1 LFHPKFYEVI
11 LNRLLYK
18 SHHFCQFFMRD
29 ERLNLYKT
37 LFKGRGDVFAT
48 RWEKGGKSSYMP
60 VYNFDPHRY
69 RLHQIKGG
77 TFQTFTDKTYQ
88 ALTDDYLIKHLKGE
102 QVVGIYP
109 LLQDNTSW
117 FIAADFDEADWIDE
131 CRAFI
136 KICEEHD
143 ITAYLERSRSGKGGH
158 VWIFFEEPYEAF
170 RSRKIM
176 MALLQKA
183 GLISV
188 FDKNSSFDR
197 LFPNQDYHSKKGL
210 GNLIALPLNKT
221 SLNNGN
227 SCFIDPETLQPFD
240 DQWVFLKT
248 ISRIPISH
256 LNFIY
261 KEQTKHDDL
270 LTGLFQKEQP
280 VAGKLSIV
288 LDSQIHISRIGLPAS
303 LVGFLKEEL
312 NFANNEYQVKKNIN
326 KNTFGVQR
334 YFKLLNETSES
345 ISVPRGFIG
354 RLLRFC
360 KEQQIEYVLED
371 QRRKVELI
379 NFKGSIAL
387 REYQLPAQQAATK
400 KDFGII
406 VAPPGSGK
414 TVLSLALIKDKQQP
428 ALILVHRKQLAD
440 QWIERIESFLG
451 IPKKDIG
458 RIGSG
463 KNKPGKHITVAMI
476 QSLEKALGSAEN
488 TALFNAFGTVIID
501 ECHHV
506 PAESYQRVV
515 SKLNSYYM
523 YGLTATPFRKYNDGK
538 LIFIHLGE
546 IVYEI
551 KAPEIQKQRGTQII
565 IRDTD
570 LFVPFNTKTD
580 KFETL
585 FKILIHDSLRN
596 QLILNDVVSQLNAG
610 KKAVI
615 ITERK
620 EHITSLQQY
629 LKQSYD
635 TIALSGED
643 SNLSKKSKWAAINK
657 GDFQVLITTGQ
668 YFGEGTDIQ
677 NIECLF
683 LVYPFAFEG
692 KLIQYIGRVQ
702 RSEVSPTIYDY
713 RDHKIS
719 YLERLFKKRNL
730 YYKKLDQSGLTNPID
745 ESEIVSG
752 QINEKIE
759 VPIEQ
764 LEFRFGSIV
773 FKHVIADF
781 NGKEVEFEIE
791 NLNIRPEFTVLKPY
805 FIRFLKSLTVLINI
819 RATFQHNRLVF
830 KSSTSNDLDKINREV
845 IESVKFQ
852 FLYKEIIKGVP
863 VGQENLLNAG
873 QVQGGSKQSI
883 YTNEDELLEN
893 ILSSK
898 QYKHHRHLRYLSQ
911 RHERSILKL
920 RFVLDPFS
928 FVFLLSGN
936 NQCHLVWETL
946 DTEEAT
952 YIWHIEKSV
961 YGLERRVKE
970 INKLLGDIR
979 TKGRQQFL
987 DTNPEQFTRIL
998 HDYSDDQKG
1007 FIIWKDQLEEKLF

>member
-1 LFHPKFYEVI
+1 MK
-11 LNRLLYK
+11 
-18 SHHFCQFFMRD
+18 D
-29 ERLNLYKT
+29 DRLNLYKS
-37 LFKGRGDVFAT
+37 LFKGREDVFAL

-60 VYNFDPHRY
+60 AYSFDPHRY
-69 RLHQIKGG
+69 RLHQMKGG

-88 ALTDDYLIKHLKGE
+88 PLTDDNLIKHLKGE
-102 QVVGIYP
+102 HLIGLYP
-109 LLQDNTSW
+109 LLQDNNSW
-117 FIAADFDEADWIDE
+117 FIAADFDEADWIEE
-131 CRAFI
+131 CRKFI
-136 KICEEHD
+136 KICEEYD
-143 ITAYLERSRSGKGGH
+143 IPTYLERSRSGKGGH
-158 VWIFFEEPYEAF
+158 VWVFFEEPYEAF

-176 MALLQKA
+176 MSLLQKA
-183 GLISV
+183 GIISV

-227 SCFIDPETLQPFD
+227 SCFIDPETLQPYD
-240 DQWVFLKT
+240 DQWAFLKT
-248 ISRIPISH
+248 INRITISQ
-256 LNFIY
+256 LNYIY
-261 KEQTKHDDL
+261 KEQTAHDEL
-270 LTGLFQKEQP
+270 STGLFQKEQP
-280 VAGKLSIV
+280 IAGKLAIV
-288 LDSQIHISRIGLPAS
+288 LNNEIHISRIGLPAS
-303 LVGFLKEEL
+303 VVGFLKEEL
-312 NFANNEYQVKKNIN
+312 NFPNNEYQVKKNIN
-326 KNTFGVQR
+326 KNTFGVKR
-334 YFKLLNETSES
+334 YFKLLNETPDS
-345 ISVPRGFIG
+345 ISIPRGFIG

-360 KEQQIEYVLED
+360 KEQQIEYLLED
-371 QRRKVELI
+371 QRKKADLI
-379 NFKGSIAL
+379 SFKGSIAL

-414 TVLSLALIKDKQQP
+414 TVLSLAIIKDKQQP
-428 ALILVHRKQLAD
+428 TLILVHRKQLAD
-440 QWIERIESFLG
+440 QWMERIESFLG
-451 IPKKDIG
+451 IPKNDIG
-458 RIGSG
+458 RIGQG
-463 KNKPGKHITVAMI
+463 KNKPGKHITVAMM
-476 QSLEKALGSAEN
+476 QSMEKALESTDSPE
-488 TALFNAFGTVIID
+488 LINAFGTIIID

-506 PAESYQRVV
+506 PAETYQRVIG
-515 SKLNSYYM
+515 KLNSFYM

-546 IVYEI
+546 IIHEV
-551 KAPEIQKQRGTQII
+551 KAPEVQNQTGTQII

-585 FKILIHDSLRN
+585 FRILAHDSSRN
-596 QLILNDVVSQLNAG
+596 QLILNDVESQLSCG

-629 LKQSYD
+629 LKQHYD

-643 SNLSKKSKWAAINK
+643 SDSSKKSKWAAINK

-702 RSEVSPTIYDY
+702 RSEVSPIIYDY

-719 YLERLFKKRNL
+719 YLERLFQKRNL
-730 YYKKLDQSGLTNPID
+730 YYKKLDQSGITSPID

-752 QINEKIE
+752 QTNEKIE

-764 LEFRFGSIV
+764 LEFRFGSIA
-773 FKHVIADF
+773 FKHAMAEF
-781 NGKEVEFEIE
+781 NSKEVEFEIE
-791 NLNIRPEFTVLKPY
+791 NLNVRPEFTVLKPY
-805 FIRFLKSLTVLINI
+805 FIRFLKSTTVLVGI

-830 KSSTSNDLDKINREV
+830 KSASSNDLDKLNQEV
-845 IESVKFQ
+845 IESVKFR
-852 FLYKEIIKGVP
+852 FLNKEIIKRIP
-863 VGQENLLNAG
+863 ESEENLLDVE
-873 QVQGGSKQSI
+873 QLQGGREQLI
-883 YTNEDELLEN
+883 YTNEDDLLES
-893 ILSSK
+893 ILALK

-911 RHERSILKL
+911 KHERTIVKL
-920 RFVLDPFS
+920 RFVLEPFS

-936 NQCHLVWETL
+936 NQYHLVWETL

-952 YIWHIEKSV
+952 YIWHIKKSA
-961 YGLERRVKE
+961 YELERSIKQ
-970 INKLLGDIR
+970 IDGLLGQIR
-979 TKGRQQFL
+979 TKGRQQYL
-987 DTNPEQFTRIL
+987 ETNPEHFSRIV
-998 HDYSDDQKG
+998 HDYSDDKG

>member
-1 LFHPKFYEVI
+1 
-11 LNRLLYK
+11 
-18 SHHFCQFFMRD
+18 M
-29 ERLNLYKT
+29 
-37 LFKGRGDVFAT
+37 
-48 RWEKGGKSSYMP
+48 
-60 VYNFDPHRY
+60 VYCCRF
-69 RLHQIKGG
+69 
-77 TFQTFTDKTYQ
+77 
-88 ALTDDYLIKHLKGE
+88 E
-102 QVVGIYP
+102 
-109 LLQDNTSW
+109 
-117 FIAADFDEADWIDE
+117 E
-131 CRAFI
+131 CRIFI

-143 ITAYLERSRSGKGGH
+143 IPAYLERSRSGKGGH
-158 VWIFFEEPYEAF
+158 VWMFFEAPYEAF
-170 RSRKIM
+170 RSRKIL

-221 SLNNGN
+221 SLSNGN
-227 SCFIDPETLQPFD
+227 SCFIDTETLQPFD
-240 DQWVFLKT
+240 DQWAFLKT
-248 ISRIPISH
+248 INRITITQ
-256 LNFIY
+256 LNSIY
-261 KEQTKHDDL
+261 KDQTDQDEL
-270 LTGLFQKEQP
+270 STGLFQKAQP
-280 VAGKLSIV
+280 ITGKLAIV
-288 LDSQIHISRIGLPAS
+288 LRNEIHINRIGLSAS
-303 LVGFLKEEL
+303 LVAFLKEEL

-326 KNTFGVQR
+326 KNIFGVKR

-354 RLLRFC
+354 RMLRFC
-360 KEQQIEYVLED
+360 KEQQIEYILED
-371 QRRKVELI
+371 QRKKAEPVS
-379 NFKGSIAL
+379 FKGTIAL

-400 KDFGII
+400 KDFGVI

-414 TVLSLALIKDKQQP
+414 TVLSLAIIKDKQQP

-440 QWIERIESFLG
+440 QWIDRIESFLG

-458 RIGSG
+458 RIGQG

-476 QSLEKALGSAEN
+476 QSMEKALEATDPLE
-488 TALFNAFGTVIID
+488 LMNAFGTIIID
-501 ECHHV
+501 ECHHI
-506 PAESYQRVV
+506 PAETYQRVIG
-515 SKLNSYYM
+515 KLNSYYM

-546 IVYEI
+546 IIHEV
-551 KAPEIQKQRGTQII
+551 KAPDVQTQTGTQII

-585 FKILIHDSLRN
+585 FKILIHDSARN

-620 EHITSLQQY
+620 EHIASLQQY
-629 LKQSYD
+629 LKQQFD
-635 TIALSGED
+635 TITLSGED
-643 SNLSKKSKWAAINK
+643 SDLSKKSKWIAINK
-657 GDFQVLITTGQ
+657 GDFQALITTGQ

-677 NIECLF
+677 NIACLF

-702 RSEVSPTIYDY
+702 RSEVSPVIYDY

-719 YLERLFKKRNL
+719 YLERLFQKRNL
-730 YYKKLDQSGLTNPID
+730 YYKKLNQSGLTSPMD

-764 LEFRFGSIV
+764 LEFRFGSIA
-773 FKHVIADF
+773 FKHPIAKF

-791 NLNIRPEFTVLKPY
+791 NLNVRPEFTVLKPY
-805 FIRFLKSLTVLINI
+805 FIRFLKSTTALVNI
-819 RATFQHNRLVF
+819 QATFQHNRLVF
-830 KSSTSNDLDKINREV
+830 KSASSNDLDKLNREV
-845 IESVKFQ
+845 IESVKFR
-852 FLYKEIIKGVP
+852 FLNKDIIKGISI
-863 VGQENLLNAG
+863 GEDNLLDAG
-873 QVQGGSKQSI
+873 QLQGGSEQLL
-883 YTNEDELLEN
+883 YTNEDDLLDN
-893 ILSSK
+893 ILALK

-911 RHERSILKL
+911 KHERSILKL
-920 RFVLDPFS
+920 RFVLEPFS

-936 NQCHLVWETL
+936 NQYHLVWETL

-961 YGLERRVKE
+961 YELERSIKK
-970 INKLLGDIR
+970 IDGLLGQIR
-979 TKGRQQFL
+979 TKGRQQYL
-987 DTNPEQFTRIL
+987 ETNPEQFSRIV
-998 HDYSDDQKG
+998 HDYSEDSKG
-1007 FIIWKDQLEEKLF
+1007 LIIWKDLLEEKLF

>member
-1 LFHPKFYEVI
+1 MK
-11 LNRLLYK
+11 
-18 SHHFCQFFMRD
+18 D
-29 ERLNLYKT
+29 DRLNLYKS
-37 LFKGRGDVFAT
+37 LFKGREDVFAL

-60 VYNFDPHRY
+60 AYSFDPHRY
-69 RLHQIKGG
+69 RQHQIKGG
-77 TFQTFTDKTYQ
+77 TFQTFTDKTFLS
-88 ALTDDYLIKHLKGE
+88 LTDDQLIKHLKGE
-102 QVVGIYP
+102 QVVGLYP

-117 FIAADFDEADWIDE
+117 FIAADFDEANWIEE

-143 ITAYLERSRSGKGGH
+143 IPAYLERSRSGKGGH
-158 VWIFFEEPYEAF
+158 VWIFFEAPYEAF

-176 MALLQKA
+176 MTLLQKA

-221 SLNNGN
+221 SLSNGN
-227 SCFIDPETLQPFD
+227 SCFIVPETLQPFD
-240 DQWVFLKT
+240 NQWAFLKT
-248 ISRIPISH
+248 INRITISE
-256 LNFIY
+256 LNYIY
-261 KEQTKHDDL
+261 KEQTNHDEL
-270 LTGLFQKEQP
+270 STGLFQKEQP
-280 VAGKLSIV
+280 ITGKLAIV
-288 LDSQIHISRIGLPAS
+288 LRNEIHISRIGLPVS
-303 LVGFLKEEL
+303 LVAFLKEEL

-326 KNTFGVQR
+326 KNTFGVKR

-360 KEQQIEYVLED
+360 KEQQIEYILED
-371 QRRKVELI
+371 QRKKAEPV
-379 NFKGSIAL
+379 NFKGSIVL

-400 KDFGII
+400 KDFGVI

-414 TVLSLALIKDKQQP
+414 TVLSLAIIKDKQQP

-440 QWIERIESFLG
+440 QWIDRIESFLG

-458 RIGSG
+458 RIGQG
-463 KNKPGKHITVAMI
+463 KNKPGNHITVAMI
-476 QSLEKALGSAEN
+476 QSMEKALDSTEF
-488 TALFNAFGTVIID
+488 LELINAFGTIIID
-501 ECHHV
+501 ECHHI
-506 PAESYQRVV
+506 PAETYQRVIG
-515 SKLNSYYM
+515 KLNSYYM

-546 IVYEI
+546 IIHEV
-551 KAPEIQKQRGTQII
+551 KAPDVQTQTGTQII

-585 FKILIHDSLRN
+585 FKILIHDSARN
-596 QLILNDVVSQLNAG
+596 QLILNDVVSQLNTG

-629 LKQSYD
+629 LKQQFD
-635 TIALSGED
+635 TITLSGED
-643 SNLSKKSKWAAINK
+643 SDLSKKAKWIAINK

-677 NIECLF
+677 NIACLF

-702 RSEVSPTIYDY
+702 RSEVSPVIYDY

-719 YLERLFKKRNL
+719 YLERLFQKRNL
-730 YYKKLDQSGLTNPID
+730 YYKKLDQSGLTSPID
-745 ESEIVSG
+745 ESEIVSS
-752 QINEKIE
+752 QINGKIE

-764 LEFRFGSIV
+764 LEFRFGRIA
-773 FKHVIADF
+773 FKHIVADF

-791 NLNIRPEFTVLKPY
+791 NLDVRPEFTVLKPY
-805 FIRFLKSLTVLINI
+805 FIRFLKSTTVLVNI

-830 KSSTSNDLDKINREV
+830 KSASSTDLDKINHEV
-845 IESVKFQ
+845 IESVKFR
-852 FLYKEIIKGVP
+852 LLNKDIIKGIP
-863 VGQENLLNAG
+863 MGEDNLLDAG
-873 QVQGGSKQSI
+873 QLQGGSEQLL
-883 YTNEDELLEN
+883 YTNEDDLLDN
-893 ILSSK
+893 ILALK

-911 RHERSILKL
+911 KHERTILKL
-920 RFVLDPFS
+920 RFVLEPFS
-928 FVFLLSGN
+928 FVFLLPGN
-936 NQCHLVWETL
+936 NQYHLVWETL

-952 YIWHIEKSV
+952 YIWHIEKSA
-961 YGLERRVKE
+961 YELERSIKQ
-970 INKLLGDIR
+970 IDGLLGQIR
-979 TKGRQQFL
+979 TKGRQQYL
-987 DTNPEQFTRIL
+987 ETNPEQFSRIV

-1007 FIIWKDQLEEKLF
+1007 LIIWKDLLEEKLF

>member
-1 LFHPKFYEVI
+1 V
-11 LNRLLYK
+11 
-18 SHHFCQFFMRD
+18 
-29 ERLNLYKT
+29 
-37 LFKGRGDVFAT
+37 
-48 RWEKGGKSSYMP
+48 
-60 VYNFDPHRY
+60 VYCSR
-69 RLHQIKGG
+69 
-77 TFQTFTDKTYQ
+77 
-88 ALTDDYLIKHLKGE
+88 
-102 QVVGIYP
+102 
-109 LLQDNTSW
+109 
-117 FIAADFDEADWIDE
+117 FDEAQWVEE
-131 CRAFI
+131 CRTFI
-136 KICEEHD
+136 EICEEHD
-143 ITAYLERSRSGKGGH
+143 IPAYLERSRSGKGGH
-158 VWIFFEEPYEAF
+158 VWIFFEKPYEAF

-188 FDKNSSFDR
+188 FDKNLSFDR

-221 SLNNGN
+221 SLNDGN
-227 SCFIDPETLQPFD
+227 SCFVDPETLQPFD
-240 DQWVFLKT
+240 DQWSFLKT
-248 ISRIPISH
+248 IKRIQISQ
-256 LNFIY
+256 LNYIY
-261 KEQTKHDDL
+261 QEQTDQEEL
-270 LTGLFQKEQP
+270 STGLFKKEQP
-280 VAGKLSIV
+280 VAGKLAIV
-288 LDSQIHISRIGLPAS
+288 LNNEIHISRIGLPAS

-326 KNTFGVQR
+326 KNTFGVKR

-345 ISVPRGFIG
+345 ISIPRGFIG

-360 KEQQIEYVLED
+360 KELQIEYVLDD
-371 QRRKVELI
+371 QRKKAEPI
-379 NFKGSIAL
+379 SFKGSIAL
-387 REYQLPAQQAATK
+387 REYQLTAQQAATK

-414 TVLSLALIKDKQQP
+414 TVLSLAIIKDKQQP

-458 RIGSG
+458 RIGQG
-463 KNKPGKHITVAMI
+463 KNKRGKHITVAMI
-476 QSLEKALGSAEN
+476 QSMEKALESTESPE
-488 TALFNAFGTVIID
+488 LINAFGTIIID

-506 PAESYQRVV
+506 PAETYQRVIG
-515 SKLNSYYM
+515 KLNSFYL

-546 IVYEI
+546 IIHEV
-551 KAPEIQKQRGTQII
+551 KAPEVQNQTGTQII

-585 FKILIHDSLRN
+585 FKILIHDSARN

-629 LKQSYD
+629 LKHNYD

-643 SNLSKKSKWAAINK
+643 SDLSKKSKWAAINK

-677 NIECLF
+677 HIECLF

-702 RSEVSPTIYDY
+702 RSEVSPIIYDY

-719 YLERLFKKRNL
+719 YLERLFQKRNL
-730 YYKKLDQSGLTNPID
+730 YYKKLDQSGLTDPID
-745 ESEIVSG
+745 ESEIVGG

-759 VPIEQ
+759 VPIEN
-764 LEFRFGSIV
+764 LEFRFGSIA
-773 FKHVIADF
+773 FKYTIAEF

-805 FIRFLKSLTVLINI
+805 FIRFLKSTTVLVNI
-819 RATFQHNRLVF
+819 RATFQYNRLVF
-830 KSSTSNDLDKINREV
+830 KSATSNDLDRINREI
-845 IESVKFQ
+845 IESVKFR
-852 FLYKEIIKGVP
+852 FLNKEIIKGIP
-863 VGQENLLNAG
+863 AGEENLLDAG
-873 QVQGGSKQSI
+873 QVQGGSEQLI
-883 YTNEDELLEN
+883 YTNEDDLLEN
-893 ILSSK
+893 ILALK

-911 RHERSILKL
+911 KHERTILKL
-920 RFVLDPFS
+920 RFVLEPFS

-936 NQCHLVWETL
+936 NQYHLVWETL

-952 YIWHIEKSV
+952 YIWHIEKSA
-961 YGLERRVKE
+961 YELERNIKR
-970 INKLLGDIR
+970 IDGLLGQIR
-979 TKGRQQFL
+979 KKGRQPYL
-987 DTNPEQFTRIL
+987 ETNPEHFSRIV
-998 HDYSDDQKG
+998 HDYSDETKG
-1007 FIIWKDQLEEKLF
+1007 LIIWKDILEEKLF

>member
-1 LFHPKFYEVI
+1 MK
-11 LNRLLYK
+11 
-18 SHHFCQFFMRD
+18 D
-29 ERLNLYKT
+29 DRLNLYKS
-37 LFKGRGDVFAT
+37 LFKGREDIFAL

-60 VYNFDPHRY
+60 SYSFDPHRY
-69 RLHQIKGG
+69 RQHQIKGG
-77 TFQTFTDKTYQ
+77 TFQTFTEKTYQ
-88 ALTDDYLIKHLKGE
+88 PLTDDHLIKHLKGE
-102 QVVGIYP
+102 QVVGLYP

-117 FIAADFDEADWIDE
+117 FIAADFDEAEWIEE

-143 ITAYLERSRSGKGGH
+143 IPAYLERSRSGKGGH
-158 VWIFFEEPYEAF
+158 VWIFFEAPYEAF
-170 RSRKIM
+170 RSRKILM
-176 MALLQKA
+176 TLLQKA

-221 SLNNGN
+221 SLSNGN

-240 DQWVFLKT
+240 DQWTFLKT
-248 ISRIPISH
+248 INRITISQ
-256 LNFIY
+256 LSSIY
-261 KEQTKHDDL
+261 KDQTDQDEL
-270 LTGLFQKEQP
+270 STGLFQKEQP
-280 VAGKLSIV
+280 ITGKLAIV
-288 LDSQIHISRIGLPAS
+288 LRNEIHISRIGLPAS
-303 LVGFLKEEL
+303 LVVFLKEEL

-326 KNTFGVQR
+326 KNTFGIKR
-334 YFKLLNETSES
+334 YFKLLSETSES

-360 KEQQIEYVLED
+360 KEQQIEYILED
-371 QRRKVELI
+371 QRKKMEPVS
-379 NFKGSIAL
+379 FKGTIAL

-400 KDFGII
+400 KDFGVI

-414 TVLSLALIKDKQQP
+414 TVLSLAIIKDKQQP

-458 RIGSG
+458 RIGQG
-463 KNKPGKHITVAMI
+463 KNKSGKHITVAMI
-476 QSLEKALGSAEN
+476 QSMEKALEATESPE
-488 TALFNAFGTVIID
+488 LINAFGTVIID
-501 ECHHV
+501 ECHHI
-506 PAESYQRVV
+506 PAETYQRVIG
-515 SKLNSYYM
+515 KLNSFYM

-546 IVYEI
+546 IIHEV
-551 KAPEIQKQRGTQII
+551 KAPEVQNQTGTQII

-585 FKILIHDSLRN
+585 FKILIHDSARN
-596 QLILNDVVSQLNAG
+596 QLILNDVVSQLNTG

-629 LKQSYD
+629 LKQQYD

-643 SNLSKKSKWAAINK
+643 SDLSKKSKWVAINK

-677 NIECLF
+677 NIACLF

-702 RSEVSPTIYDY
+702 RSEVSPVIYDY

-719 YLERLFKKRNL
+719 YLERLFQKRNQ
-730 YYKKLDQSGLTNPID
+730 YYKKLDQTGLTNPID

-764 LEFRFGSIV
+764 LEFRFGSIA
-773 FKHVIADF
+773 FKYEIAEF

-791 NLNIRPEFTVLKPY
+791 NLNVRPEFTVLKPY
-805 FIRFLKSLTVLINI
+805 FIRFLKSTTVLINI
-819 RATFQHNRLVF
+819 QATFQHNRLVF
-830 KSSTSNDLDKINREV
+830 KSAFSNDLDKLNREI
-845 IESVKFQ
+845 IESVKFR
-852 FLYKEIIKGVP
+852 FLNKEIIKGIP
-863 VGQENLLNAG
+863 AGEENLLDAG
-873 QVQGGSKQSI
+873 QLQGGNEQLI
-883 YTNEDELLEN
+883 YTNEDDLLEN
-893 ILSSK
+893 ILALK
-898 QYKHHRHLRYLSQ
+898 HYKHHRHLRYLSQ
-911 RHERSILKL
+911 KHERSILKL
-920 RFVLDPFS
+920 RFVLEPFS

-936 NQCHLVWETL
+936 NQYHLVWETL

-961 YGLERRVKE
+961 YELERSIKKIDR
-970 INKLLGDIR
+970 LLGQIR
-979 TKGRQQFL
+979 TKGRQQYL
-987 DTNPEQFTRIL
+987 ETNPEHFSRIV
-998 HDYSDDQKG
+998 HDYSEDQKG
-1007 FIIWKDQLEEKLF
+1007 LIIWKDLVEEKLF

>member
-1 LFHPKFYEVI
+1 MK
-11 LNRLLYK
+11 
-18 SHHFCQFFMRD
+18 D
-29 ERLNLYKT
+29 DRLNLYKS
-37 LFKGRGDVFAT
+37 LFKGRKDVFAL

-60 VYNFDPHRY
+60 AYSFDPHRY
-69 RLHQIKGG
+69 RLHQMKGG

-88 ALTDDYLIKHLKGE
+88 PLTDDNLIKHLKGE
-102 QVVGIYP
+102 HLIGLYP
-109 LLQDNTSW
+109 LLQDNNSW
-117 FIAADFDEADWIDE
+117 FIAADFDEADWIEE
-131 CRAFI
+131 CRKFI
-136 KICEEHD
+136 KICEEYD
-143 ITAYLERSRSGKGGH
+143 IPTYLERSRSGKGGH
-158 VWIFFEEPYEAF
+158 VWVFFEEPYEAF

-176 MALLQKA
+176 MSLLQKA
-183 GLISV
+183 DIISV

-240 DQWVFLKT
+240 DQWAFLKT
-248 ISRIPISH
+248 INRITISQ
-256 LNFIY
+256 LNYIY
-261 KEQTKHDDL
+261 KEQTAHDEL
-270 LTGLFQKEQP
+270 STGLFQKEQP
-280 VAGKLSIV
+280 IAGKLAIV
-288 LDSQIHISRIGLPAS
+288 LNNEIHISRIGLPAS
-303 LVGFLKEEL
+303 VVGFLKEEL
-312 NFANNEYQVKKNIN
+312 NFPNNEYQVKKNIN
-326 KNTFGVQR
+326 KNTFGVKR
-334 YFKLLNETSES
+334 YFKLLNETPDS
-345 ISVPRGFIG
+345 ISIPRGFIG

-371 QRRKVELI
+371 QRKKTDLI
-379 NFKGSIAL
+379 SFKGTVSL
-387 REYQLPAQQAATK
+387 REYQLPAQHAATK

-414 TVLSLALIKDKQQP
+414 TVLSLAIIKDKQQP

-458 RIGSG
+458 RIGQG
-463 KNKPGKHITVAMI
+463 KSKPGKHITVAMI
-476 QSLEKALGSAEN
+476 QSMEKALATSENSA
-488 TALFNAFGTVIID
+488 LMNAFGAIIID

-506 PAESYQRVV
+506 PAETYQRVIG
-515 SKLNSYYM
+515 KLNSYYM

-546 IVYEI
+546 IIHEV
-551 KAPEIQKQRGTQII
+551 KAPEVQNQTGTQII

-585 FKILIHDSLRN
+585 FKILIHDSARN
-596 QLILNDVVSQLNAG
+596 QLILNDVISQLNAG
-610 KKAVI
+610 RKAVI

-629 LKQSYD
+629 LKQNYD

-643 SNLSKKSKWAAINK
+643 SDLSKKSKWAAINK

-702 RSEVSPTIYDY
+702 RSEISPIIYDY
-713 RDHKIS
+713 CDHKIS
-719 YLERLFKKRNL
+719 YLERLFQKRNL
-730 YYKKLDQSGLTNPID
+730 YYKKLDQHNLTSPVD
-745 ESEIVSG
+745 DSEIVSG
-752 QINEKIE
+752 QIKEKIE

-764 LEFRFGSIV
+764 LEFRFGSIT
-773 FKHVIADF
+773 FKHIVADF

-791 NLNIRPEFTVLKPY
+791 NLNVRPEFTVLKPY
-805 FIRFLKSLTVLINI
+805 FIRFLKSTSVLVNI
-819 RATFQHNRLVF
+819 RATFQRNRLVF
-830 KSSTSNDLDKINREV
+830 KSASSSDLDKINREV
-845 IESVKFQ
+845 IESVKFR
-852 FLYKEIIKGVP
+852 FLNKEIIKGIP
-863 VGQENLLNAG
+863 AGEENLLDAV
-873 QVQGGSKQSI
+873 QVQGAGEQLI
-883 YTNEDELLEN
+883 YTNEDDLLES
-893 ILSSK
+893 ILALK

-911 RHERSILKL
+911 KHERTILKL
-920 RFVLDPFS
+920 RFVLEPFS

-936 NQCHLVWETL
+936 NQYHLVWETL

-952 YIWHIEKSV
+952 YIWHIEKSA
-961 YGLERRVKE
+961 YELEQSIKQ
-970 INKLLGDIR
+970 IDGLLGQIR
-979 TKGRQQFL
+979 TKGRQQYL
-987 DTNPEQFTRIL
+987 ETNPEHFSRIV
-998 HDYSDDQKG
+998 HDYSDDKG

>member
-1 LFHPKFYEVI
+1 MSTANQMK
-11 LNRLLYK
+11 
-18 SHHFCQFFMRD
+18 D
-29 ERLNLYKT
+29 DRLNLYKS
-37 LFKGRGDVFAT
+37 LFKGREDVFAL
-48 RWEKGGKSSYMP
+48 RWEKSGKSSYMP
-60 VYNFDPHRY
+60 AYSFDPHRY
-69 RLHQIKGG
+69 RQHQIKGG
-77 TFQTFTDKTYQ
+77 TFQTFTDKIFLS
-88 ALTDDYLIKHLKGE
+88 LTDEQLIKHLKGE
-102 QVVGIYP
+102 QVVGLYP
-109 LLQDNTSW
+109 LLHDNTSW
-117 FIAADFDEADWIDE
+117 FIAADFDEANWIEE

-143 ITAYLERSRSGKGGH
+143 IPAYLERSRSGKGGH

-170 RSRKIM
+170 RSRKII

-183 GLISV
+183 GIVSV

-197 LFPNQDYHSKKGL
+197 LFPNQDYLSKKGL

-227 SCFIDPETLQPFD
+227 SCFIDSVTLLSFD
-240 DQWVFLKT
+240 DQWAFLQT
-248 ISRIPISH
+248 INRVSISQ
-256 LNFIY
+256 LNNIY
-261 KEQTKHDDL
+261 KAQTEQDAPS
-270 LTGLFQKEQP
+270 TGLFQKEP
-280 VAGKLSIV
+280 NVSGKLAIV
-288 LDSQIHISRIGLPAS
+288 LNNEIQISRTGLPAS
-303 LVGFLKEEL
+303 LIAFLKEEL

-326 KNTFGVQR
+326 KNTFGIKC

-345 ISVPRGFIG
+345 ISIPRGFIG

-360 KEQQIEYVLED
+360 KEQQMDYSLTD
-371 QRRKVELI
+371 NRKKVEPVT
-379 NFKGSIAL
+379 FKGSIQL
-387 REYQLPAQQAATK
+387 RAYQILAQESATK
-400 KDFGII
+400 KDFGVI

-414 TVLSLALIKDKQQP
+414 TVLSLAIIKDKQQP

-440 QWIERIESFLG
+440 QWIDRIESFLG

-476 QSLEKALGSAEN
+476 QSMEKAFESAEN
-488 TALFNAFGTVIID
+488 TELLNAFGTVIID

-506 PAESYQRVV
+506 PAESYQRTV

-546 IVYEI
+546 IIHEI
-551 KAPEIQKQRGTQII
+551 KAPEVQNQTGTQII

-580 KFETL
+580 QFETL
-585 FKILIHDSLRN
+585 FKILIHDSARN
-596 QLILNDVVSQLNAG
+596 QLILNDVIAQLNNG

-620 EHITSLQQY
+620 EHISSLQQY
-629 LKQSYD
+629 LKQHYE

-643 SNLSKKSKWAAINK
+643 SDLSKKAKWAAINK
-657 GDFQVLITTGQ
+657 GDFQALITTGQ

-702 RSEVSPTIYDY
+702 RSEVSPVIYDY
-713 RDHKIS
+713 RDHRIP
-719 YLERLFKKRNL
+719 YLERLFQKRNL
-730 YYKKLDQSGLTNPID
+730 YYKKLDQSGLTSSID
-745 ESEIVSG
+745 ESEVVSG
-752 QINEKIE
+752 QINERIE

-764 LEFRFGSIV
+764 LEFRFGSIA
-773 FKHVIADF
+773 FKYAINSF
-781 NGKEVEFEIE
+781 NSKDVEFEIA
-791 NLNIRPEFTVLKPY
+791 NLSVRPEFTVLKPY
-805 FIRFLKSLTVLINI
+805 FIRFLKSETVSVNI

-830 KSSTSNDLDKINREV
+830 KSASSNDLDKINREV
-845 IESVKFQ
+845 IESVKFR
-852 FLYKEIIKGVP
+852 FINKEIIKGIP
-863 VGQENLLNAG
+863 AGEENLLDAR
-873 QVQGGSKQSI
+873 QIQGGQDQLI
-883 YTNEDELLEN
+883 YRTEEDLLEN
-893 ILSSK
+893 ILALK

-911 RHERSILKL
+911 KHERTILKL
-920 RFVLDPFS
+920 RFVLEPFS
-928 FVFLLSGN
+928 FVFLLLGN
-936 NQCHLVWETL
+936 NQYHLVWETL

-952 YIWHIEKSV
+952 YIWHIEKSIC
-961 YGLERRVKE
+961 GLETRVRE
-970 INKLLGDIR
+970 IDKLLGIIR
-979 TKGRQQFL
+979 TKGRQQYL
-987 DTNPEQFTRIL
+987 ETNPELFTRIV

-1007 FIIWKDQLEEKLF
+1007 FIIWKDMLEEKLF

>member
-1 LFHPKFYEVI
+1 MK
-11 LNRLLYK
+11 
-18 SHHFCQFFMRD
+18 D
-29 ERLNLYKT
+29 DRLNLYKS
-37 LFKGRGDVFAT
+37 LFKGREDIFAL

-60 VYNFDPHRY
+60 AYSFDPHRY
-69 RLHQIKGG
+69 RQHQMKGG
-77 TFQTFTDKTYQ
+77 TFQTFADKTYQ
-88 ALTDDYLIKHLKGE
+88 PLTDDHLIKHLKGE
-102 QVVGIYP
+102 QVVGLYP

-117 FIAADFDEADWIDE
+117 FIAADFDEAEWVEE
-131 CRAFI
+131 CRTFI

-143 ITAYLERSRSGKGGH
+143 IPAYLERSRSGKGGH
-158 VWIFFEEPYEAF
+158 VWMFFEAPYEAF
-170 RSRKIM
+170 RSRKIL

-221 SLNNGN
+221 SLSNGN
-227 SCFIDPETLQPFD
+227 SCFIDPETLQPID
-240 DQWVFLKT
+240 DQWAFLKT
-248 ISRIPISH
+248 INRITISQ
-256 LNFIY
+256 LNYIY
-261 KEQTKHDDL
+261 KEQTNQDEL
-270 LTGLFQKEQP
+270 STGLFQKEQP
-280 VAGKLSIV
+280 ITGKLAIV
-288 LDSQIHISRIGLPAS
+288 LRNEIHLSRIGLPVS
-303 LVGFLKEEL
+303 LVAFLKEEL

-326 KNTFGVQR
+326 KNTFGVKR

-360 KEQQIEYVLED
+360 KEQKIEYILED
-371 QRRKVELI
+371 QRKKAEPVS
-379 NFKGSIAL
+379 FKGCIAL

-400 KDFGII
+400 KDFGVI

-414 TVLSLALIKDKQQP
+414 TVLSLAIIKDKQQP

-458 RIGSG
+458 RIGQG
-463 KNKPGKHITVAMI
+463 KNKSGRHITVAMI
-476 QSLEKALGSAEN
+476 QSMEKALEATESPE
-488 TALFNAFGTVIID
+488 LMNAFGTIIID
-501 ECHHV
+501 ECHHI
-506 PAESYQRVV
+506 PAETYQRVIG
-515 SKLNSYYM
+515 KLNSFYM

-546 IVYEI
+546 IIHEV
-551 KAPEIQKQRGTQII
+551 KAPDVQTQTGTQII

-585 FKILIHDSLRN
+585 FKILIHDSARN
-596 QLILNDVVSQLNAG
+596 QLILNDVVSQLNTG

-629 LKQSYD
+629 LKQQYD

-643 SNLSKKSKWAAINK
+643 SDLSKRSKWVAINK

-677 NIECLF
+677 NIACLF

-702 RSEVSPTIYDY
+702 RSEVSPVIYDY

-719 YLERLFKKRNL
+719 YLERLFQKRNL
-730 YYKKLDQSGLTNPID
+730 YYKKLDQSGLTSTID

-752 QINEKIE
+752 QINDKID

-764 LEFRFGSIV
+764 LEFRFGSIA
-773 FKHVIADF
+773 FKHPVAEF

-791 NLNIRPEFTVLKPY
+791 NLNVRPEFTVLKPY
-805 FIRFLKSLTVLINI
+805 FIRFLKSTTALVHI
-819 RATFQHNRLVF
+819 RATFQLNRLVF
-830 KSSTSNDLDKINREV
+830 KSASSNDLDKLNREV
-845 IESVKFQ
+845 IESVKFR
-852 FLYKEIIKGVP
+852 FLNKEIIKGIP
-863 VGQENLLNAG
+863 AGEENLLDAG
-873 QVQGGSKQSI
+873 QLQGGREQI
-883 YTNEDELLEN
+883 LYTNEDDLLDN
-893 ILSSK
+893 ILALK

-911 RHERSILKL
+911 KHERTILKL
-920 RFVLDPFS
+920 RFVLEPFS
-928 FVFLLSGN
+928 FVF
-936 NQCHLVWETL
+936 
-946 DTEEAT
+946 
-952 YIWHIEKSV
+952 
-961 YGLERRVKE
+961 
-970 INKLLGDIR
+970 
-979 TKGRQQFL
+979 
-987 DTNPEQFTRIL
+987 
-998 HDYSDDQKG
+998 
-1007 FIIWKDQLEEKLF
+1007 

>member
-1 LFHPKFYEVI
+1 MK
-11 LNRLLYK
+11 
-18 SHHFCQFFMRD
+18 D
-29 ERLNLYKT
+29 DRLNLYKS
-37 LFKGRGDVFAT
+37 LFKGREDVFAL
-48 RWEKGGKSSYMP
+48 RWEKNGKSSYMP
-60 VYNFDPHRY
+60 AYSFDPHRY
-69 RLHQIKGG
+69 KLHQMKGG
-77 TFQTFTDKTYQ
+77 TFQSFTDKTYQ
-88 ALTDDYLIKHLKGE
+88 PLTDEHLIKHLKGE
-102 QVVGIYP
+102 HIVGLYP

-117 FIAADFDEADWIDE
+117 FIAADFDEADWIEE
-131 CRAFI
+131 CRKFI
-136 KICEEHD
+136 KICEEYD
-143 ITAYLERSRSGKGGH
+143 IPAYLERSRSGKGGH
-158 VWIFFEEPYEAF
+158 VWVFFEEPYEAF

-176 MALLQKA
+176 MSLLQKA

-240 DQWVFLKT
+240 DQWAFLKT
-248 ISRIPISH
+248 INKITISQ
-256 LNFIY
+256 LNYIY
-261 KEQTKHDDL
+261 KEQTAHDEL
-270 LTGLFQKEQP
+270 STGLFQKEQP
-280 VAGKLSIV
+280 IAGKLAIV
-288 LDSQIHISRIGLPAS
+288 LNNEIHISRIGLPAS
-303 LVGFLKEEL
+303 VVGFLKEEL
-312 NFANNEYQVKKNIN
+312 NFPNNEYQVKKNIN
-326 KNTFGVQR
+326 KNTFGVKR
-334 YFKLLNETSES
+334 YFKLLNETPDS
-345 ISVPRGFIG
+345 ISIPRGFIG

-360 KEQQIEYVLED
+360 KELQIEYVLED
-371 QRRKVELI
+371 QRKKAELI
-379 NFKGSIAL
+379 SFKGTISL
-387 REYQLPAQQAATK
+387 RGYQLPAQQAATK
-400 KDFGII
+400 KDFGVI

-414 TVLSLALIKDKQQP
+414 TVLSLAIIKDKQQP

-458 RIGSG
+458 RIGQG
-463 KNKPGKHITVAMI
+463 KSKPGKHITVAMI
-476 QSLEKALGSAEN
+476 KSMEKALATSENSA
-488 TALFNAFGTVIID
+488 LMNAFGAIIID

-506 PAESYQRVV
+506 PAETYQRVIG
-515 SKLNSYYM
+515 KLNSYYM

-546 IVYEI
+546 IIHEV
-551 KAPEIQKQRGTQII
+551 KAPEVQNQNSTQII
-565 IRDTD
+565 IRDTG

-585 FKILIHDSLRN
+585 FKILIHDSARN
-596 QLILNDVVSQLNAG
+596 QLILNDVVSQLNSG

-629 LKQSYD
+629 LKHDYD

-643 SNLSKKSKWAAINK
+643 SDLSKKSKWAAINK

-702 RSEVSPTIYDY
+702 RSEVSPVIYDY

-719 YLERLFKKRNL
+719 YLERLFEKRNL
-730 YYKKLDQSGLTNPID
+730 YYKKLDQSGLKTPID

-764 LEFRFGSIV
+764 LEFRFGSIA

-791 NLNIRPEFTVLKPY
+791 NLNVRPEFTVLKPY
-805 FIRFLKSLTVLINI
+805 FIRFLKSTSVLVNI
-819 RATFQHNRLVF
+819 RATYQHNRLVF
-830 KSSTSNDLDKINREV
+830 KSASSSDLDKINREV
-845 IESVKFQ
+845 IESVKFR
-852 FLYKEIIKGVP
+852 FLNKEIIKGIP
-863 VGQENLLNAG
+863 AGEENLLDAG
-873 QVQGGSKQSI
+873 QVQSGSEQLI
-883 YTNEDELLEN
+883 YTNEDDLLES
-893 ILSSK
+893 ILALK

-911 RHERSILKL
+911 KHERTILKL
-920 RFVLDPFS
+920 RFVLEPFS

-936 NQCHLVWETL
+936 NQYHLVWETL

-952 YIWHIEKSV
+952 YIWHIEKSA
-961 YGLERRVKE
+961 YELERSIKQ
-970 INKLLGDIR
+970 INGLLGQIR

-987 DTNPEQFTRIL
+987 ETNPEQFSRIV

-1007 FIIWKDQLEEKLF
+1007 LIIWKDLLEEKLI